1 MTGYPEAC
9 AICEIATLPI
19 QWLRGT
25 FVQSI
30 LACAI
35 TAVASRN
42 TPAAQI
48 VCAAARNFRV
58 VMDLFI
64 APYEVREL
72 SEFRRVRKMQD
83 RRVFK
88 RPHYSGK
95 VIRASKPVV
104 RPVAGE

>member
-19 QWLRGT
+19 QWSRVT

-42 TPAAQI
+42 APAAQI
-48 VCAAARNFRV
+48 VCAPSRNFRV
-58 VMDLFI
+58 LMDLFI

-72 SEFRRVRKMQD
+72 SEFRQVRKMKD
-83 RRVFK
+83 RRALK

-104 RPVAGE
+104 RPAAGE